1 MKVQEILQ
9 CKVSFQ
15 LTAWSPVSKELTI
28 GKVLEEIKSDKYS
41 LQVNYLRQLLNN
53 GDDEGYGMHKK
64 TLPSITFCAT
74 FNEKRKRDLLKTYN
88 SLIVIDIDKL
98 SQNEFVR
105 VKKVLKSDEYVFSI
119 WESPSQKGLKGLVSL
134 SYNFPVDP
142 SILDKAHK
150 SAFQKLSDY
159 FLNTHQIELDE
170 SGSDTTRLCFLSFD
184 PNTLIKETINQFT
197 ISKADLIASKEK
209 SGITKAKRIISKGTK
224 DTLFNPKYKNIPE
237 NRKAIQAII
246 KFLSKR
252 GLSITKNY
260 EEWYRV
266 AYAIANSFTHEIG
279 EKYYLSLCRLDGSK
293 HDETNSVNMLRYCYE
308 NSTDRIKFNTIIYF
322 ANKKGYQTNSQRGE
336 VPKTALRNNVS

>member
-1 MKVQEILQ
+1 MTIQEILKY
-9 CKVSFQ
+9 KVSFQ
-15 LTAWSPVSKELTI
+15 LTIWTPVSKELTI
-28 GKVLEEIKSDKYS
+28 GEVLEEIKSDKYS
-41 LQVNYLRQLLNN
+41 SQVNNLRQLLNN
-53 GDDEGYGMHKK
+53 GNEEGYGIHKK
-64 TLPSITFCAT
+64 TLPSVTFCAT
-74 FNEKRKRDLLKTYN
+74 FNEKRKRELLKTYN

-98 SQNEFVR
+98 SQDEFIR
-105 VKKVLKSDEYVFSI
+105 VKQVLKSDEYVFSF

-134 SYNFPVDP
+134 SYDFALDP

-197 ISKADLIASKEK
+197 ISEADLIVSKEK
-209 SGITKAKRIISKGTK
+209 VGITKAKGIISKGSK
-224 DTLFNPKYKNIPE
+224 DTLFNPKDKNIPE

-252 GLSITKNY
+252 GLSITTTY

-266 AYAIANSFTHEIG
+266 AYAIANSFTYEIG
-279 EKYYLSLCRLDGSK
+279 EKYFLSLCRLDGSK
-293 HDETNSVNMLRYCYE
+293 HDETNSINMLHYCYE
-308 NSTDRIKFNTIIYF
+308 NSADRIKFNSIIYF
-322 ANKKGYQTNSQRGE
+322 ANQKGYQTNSQRGE
-336 VPKTALRNNVS
+336 VPKTAVSNNVS